1 VVSRKPTNI
10 VNPRKEPKRDI
21 LILRS
26 FDFINNINS
35 KTTVV
40 FKPAIFAALM
50 GQKGLINTIGWSWS
64 VLSVV
69 EVWRKDRGTVASVPD
84 DC

>member
-1 VVSRKPTNI
+1 MA
-10 VNPRKEPKRDI
+10 NPRRDPTIDI
-21 LILRS
+21 LIRRS

-40 FKPAIFAALM
+40 FKPAIFAALI

-64 VLSVV
+64 VYSVY
-69 EVWRKDRGTVASVPD
+69 
-84 DC
+84 